1 MYGYAGGSSLQ
12 STDPRGLLY
21 LFIPPKPE
29 IKKPAQQCSDVC
41 KELPLASR
49 ILGGEIMFGC
59 EGAGGG
65 GGGGGSKRA
74 SGPSQ
79 RQIDK
84 FKKQLET
91 DGPKSLEKS
100 EKSLERNLAEHQEK
114 LKQIQSEGGLT
125 SSVEREIRTF
135 TEELAVIR
143 SLLGK

>member
-1 MYGYAGGSSLQ
+1 MYGYAGGAPLQ
-12 STDPRGLLY
+12 WTDPSGLLY
-21 LFIPPKPE
+21 QLIP
-29 IKKPAQQCSDVC
+29 KKPDVKKPTQQCSDIC
-41 KELPLASR
+41 KQMPLAQR
-49 ILGGEIMFGC
+49 FLGGEIMFGC
-59 EGAGGG
+59 EFGG

-79 RQIDK
+79 RQFDK
-84 FKKQLET
+84 FQKQLKT

-114 LKQIQSEGGLT
+114 LKQIQSEGGQP

-135 TEELAVIR
+135 QEELTVIR